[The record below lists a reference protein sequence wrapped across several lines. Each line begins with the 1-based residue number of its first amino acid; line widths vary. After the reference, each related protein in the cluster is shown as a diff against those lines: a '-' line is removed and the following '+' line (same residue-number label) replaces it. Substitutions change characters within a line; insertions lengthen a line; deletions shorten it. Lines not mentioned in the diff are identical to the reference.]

1 MKILIV
7 DDEAPIREYISYC
20 IREAGPE
27 FELAG
32 CFARADKVLEYLRD
46 GEAEL
51 LLCDITMPGM
61 DGLELLSEVRKRH
74 PRLETVVLTCHDD
87 FHYAR
92 TALKGGCADYVLKS
106 ELDPVTM
113 KQLLMKVADRK
124 RQAEMDG
131 RIIGYIGAAQ
141 FLREIIADKGITRVD
156 PEDLKLHGI
165 QPESQYFAIV
175 FQYGNK
181 LLNRLELNLPPWLS
195 HPAVFT
201 LDRGRAVLLGGVSL
215 SGGESEISKQVQAFK
230 DNLERLSDGTV
241 GVSGLH
247 HDPSALKQ
255 AFLEA
260 IADADR
266 RFYDGTTFMRG
277 NLRWDPDS
285 LRQDLLSLRNAAI
298 TAVGE
303 RNYPVYADAVKDILA
318 RVRGGQVGASFLKEL
333 LLDIVRSTPEMGE
346 DFSGN
351 IEKAATMDGLCK
363 ELNRFSGALMERMPR
378 YSENISAALEHI
390 RAHYA
395 EDLSLQDVAGAVYLN
410 NEYFSR
416 RFKKE
421 VGVNFSEYLLRLR
434 LSQAVKLLQNTNLRV
449 GTIADQVG
457 IPNVS
462 YFSLVF
468 KKQYGVTPNEMRYQM
483 KGEKSTK

>member
-1 MKILIV
+1 MKSNLLK
-7 DDEAPIREYISYC
+7 R
-20 IREAGPE
+20 
-27 FELAG
+27 LA
-32 CFARADKVLEYLRD
+32 C
-46 GEAEL
+46 
-51 LLCDITMPGM
+51 C
-61 DGLELLSEVRKRH
+61 
-74 PRLETVVLTCHDD
+74 LTAC
-87 FHYAR
+87 
-92 TALKGGCADYVLKS
+92 AL
-106 ELDPVTM
+106 M
-113 KQLLMKVADRK
+113 
-124 RQAEMDG
+124 
-131 RIIGYIGAAQ
+131 GAA
-141 FLREIIADKGITRVD
+141 LTGC
-156 PEDLKLHGI
+156 G
-165 QPESQYFAIV
+165 
-175 FQYGNK
+175 GN
-181 LLNRLELNLPPWLS
+181 NGS
-195 HPAVFT
+195 
-201 LDRGRAVLLGGVSL
+201 G
-215 SGGESEISKQVQAFK
+215 SGGDPSGSGQSNSGETPKYDTLNA
-230 DNLERLSDGTV
+230 
-241 GVSGLH
+241 VSYTHL
-247 HDPSALKQ
+247 PSALKQ

-333 LLDIVRSTPEMGE
+333 LLDIVRSAPEMGE
-346 DFSGN
+346 DFAGN
-351 IEKAATMDGLCK
+351 IEKAAAMDGLCK

-449 GTIADQVG
+449 GTCLLYTS
-457 IPNVS
+457 P
-462 YFSLVF
+462 
-468 KKQYGVTPNEMRYQM
+468 
-483 KGEKSTK
+483 